1 MTILKYTFTLIT
13 LFSFNLII
21 GQTFPVSSILNNGS
35 DSKHINY
42 VILGD
47 GYTSSQQSTFITDAT
62 SITNDLFSQSPFVE
76 YKNFFNVYAIE
87 VPSNESGADHPGTAT
102 DVVEPAFAV
111 QDVDN
116 YFGSTFDAFGIHR
129 LLVPMNSSE
138 LNNVLAS
145 NFPAYDQVMVIVNS
159 PHYGGAG
166 GWVATT
172 STNPAANEIA
182 IHEIGHSF
190 VGLSDEY
197 WAGSQYANE
206 KPNMTQETNPSLVK
220 WSDWMNINDVGI
232 YAYGGSTPQSD
243 WHRPHQNCKMRY
255 LGFPFCPV
263 CSEAIIDQIYS
274 LVTPIKNKIP
284 AASNVVYNN
293 LPLDFQV
300 DLILPNPNTLS
311 IEWVLNSTVINT
323 TTNLLTLSA
332 SDLPNTNNT
341 LTVTVTDN
349 TLLSK
354 SYAPSAGYTFSQS
367 WNVVNNG
374 SPIST
379 NEVDFG
385 NETSKFFFKAFPNPT
400 TDILNIN
407 YFHSSSSTDAM
418 VNIISVDGR
427 ISKSK
432 EVELLNGEGQFQLN
446 IEELPAGIYIVNING
461 EQLNTSFQIVK
472 N

>member
-1 MTILKYTFTLIT
+1 MSILRYAYTFIF
-13 LFSFNLII
+13 LFSFNIII
-21 GQTFPVSSILNNGS
+21 GQTFPVSSVLSNGA

-42 VILGD
+42 VIIGD
-47 GYTSSQQSTFITDAT
+47 GYTSSQQTTFINDAT
-62 SITNDLFSQSPFVE
+62 SITNDLFTQTPFLE

-138 LNNVLAS
+138 VNNVLAS

-159 PHYGGAG
+159 PNYGGSG
-166 GWVATT
+166 GWLATT

-197 WAGSQYANE
+197 WAGPQYANE
-206 KPNMTQETNPSLVK
+206 KPNMTQETNQSLVK
-220 WSDWMNINDVGI
+220 WSNWMNTNDVGI
-232 YAYGGSTPQSD
+232 YPYGPAAPQSD

-255 LGFPFCPV
+255 LGFPFCSV
-263 CSEAIIDQIYS
+263 CAEAIIDQIYS

-284 AASNVVYNN
+284 AASSVTYNN

-300 DLILPNPNTLS
+300 DFIYPNPNTLS
-311 IEWVLNSTVINT
+311 IEWVLNGTVVNSS
-323 TTNLLTLSA
+323 TNLLTLSA

-354 SYAPSAGYTFSQS
+354 SYAPNAGYTFSQS
-367 WNVVNNG
+367 WNIANNG
-374 SPIST
+374 APIST
-379 NEVDFG
+379 DEVDF
-385 NETSKFFFKAFPNPT
+385 NSNVSKFFFKAFPNPT

-407 YFHSSSSTDAM
+407 YFHSAASMDAHI
-418 VNIISVDGR
+418 NIVSVDGR
-427 ISKSK
+427 ISQSQSI
-432 EVELLNGEGQFQLN
+432 ELFNGEGKIQLN
-446 IEELPAGIYIVNING
+446 VENLPAGIYMINING
-461 EQLNTSFQIVK
+461 EQLNTSFQIIK
-472 N
+472 Q